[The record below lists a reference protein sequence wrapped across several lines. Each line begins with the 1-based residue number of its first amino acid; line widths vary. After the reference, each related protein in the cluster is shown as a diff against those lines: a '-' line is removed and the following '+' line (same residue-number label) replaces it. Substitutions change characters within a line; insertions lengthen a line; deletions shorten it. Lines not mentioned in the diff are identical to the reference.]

1 MLQAGSTFGP
11 YQILSVLGEGGMG
24 IVYEAMDSRLDRTVA
39 LKLIRQELAQDADF
53 RTRLADEAKR
63 AAKINSPYVVKV
75 WEHGTTDNQPY
86 IALEFIPGPT
96 LRDAASELD
105 FRQKVGIAE
114 QIAMGL
120 QSAHAENLVHRD
132 LKPENIK
139 LTKDNEVRILDF
151 GLAKVVTSNAVDAQ
165 GNIEGTLHY
174 LSPEQVASE
183 PLTGSSDI
191 FAYGIVLY
199 ELFTG
204 IRPFD
209 GPYPAAIIYS
219 ILHEDPASP
228 KAIDDSIPDWL
239 EQVILKALAK
249 RPEDRQASMTAVL
262 DAFTAIKGAGPSYS
276 SEPPVKPKKS
286 VTVVDIKNLSGDAK
300 LDYFCEGFTDDV
312 INELSR
318 RTDLVVAAEPSTS
331 LQRNV
336 KEMFQKLH
344 SDYLLVGSLLFW
356 QEQVKLNLTVYG
368 DAGDRIVASHKY
380 EEQATALFEL
390 LSKAAK
396 DVAESLAKETGFS
409 SIEVE
414 DYLKTDISAYDY
426 YLKGKA
432 YYATNRPE
440 DLAFAENMY
449 KKALEI
455 DPKLAV
461 AFAGLADVYCFQYMA
476 YYDRSHARIEAAR
489 TQAKHAIAIAPT
501 LPEAHRSLGRVYM
514 FTGDL
519 ASAEDSFKAAI
530 EHNPKFAIGY
540 RTMAW
545 LKAGQGILDDAVTW
559 AKKSLE
565 LAPTDLETLLL
576 LGMLNLDQRKYT
588 VAMATLQRAIEL
600 GPDYGRAYHLLG
612 VVYLKLGVLDLALEN
627 FLFAV
632 RYKGDPNSSI
642 DAGYIYLVQRNY
654 DKARFYFNESIA
666 ANHLLFV
673 ARYYLGYLEMIQEN
687 QAEAAKQFAQSQQDG
702 RQQESAESPNHH
714 IQAFRALTYAATGD
728 IPAAKEIVDLIEQ
741 DVRIDGE
748 VMHNLARTRALC
760 GDYAGARVLL
770 ERAYAAPAGPTEKEV
785 RVDPHFAAM
794 MAISEVS

>member
-1 MLQAGSTFGP
+1 
-11 YQILSVLGEGGMG
+11 MG
-24 IVYEAMDSRLDRTVA
+24 IVYEAMDTRLDRKVA
-39 LKLIRQELAQDADF
+39 LKLIGKEFALDTAY

-63 AAKINSPYVVKV
+63 AAQINSPYVVKV
-75 WEHGTTDNQPY
+75 WEHATVDDQPF
-86 IALEFIPGPT
+86 IALEYIAGPS

-105 FRQKVGIAE
+105 FRQKVTIAE
-114 QIAMGL
+114 QIALGL
-120 QSAHAENLVHRD
+120 QAAHAEDLVHRD

-139 LTKDNEVRILDF
+139 LTKNFEARILDF
-151 GLAKVVTSNAVDAQ
+151 GLAKTVTSNVVDAQ

-204 IRPFD
+204 VRPFD

-219 ILHEDPASP
+219 ILHEDPAAPRS
-228 KAIDDSIPDWL
+228 IDESLPEWL
-239 EQVILKALAK
+239 EQLILKALAK
-249 RPEDRQASMTAVL
+249 RPEDRPASVSVILESFAAL
-262 DAFTAIKGAGPSYS
+262 RGSGPILST
-276 SEPPVKPKKS
+276 EAPVKPKKS
-286 VTVVDIKNLSGDAK
+286 VTVVDIKNLSGDVQW
-300 LDYFCEGFTDDV
+300 DYFCEGFTDDV

-318 RTDLVVAAEPSTS
+318 RTDLVVSAEPATS
-331 LQRNV
+331 FQRNV

-344 SDYLLVGSLLFW
+344 SDYLLVGSLLRW
-356 QEQVKLNLTVYG
+356 QDQVKLNLTIYG
-368 DAGDRIVASHKY
+368 DAGDRIVTSHKY
-380 EEQATALFEL
+380 EEQAAALFEL

-396 DVAESLAKETGFS
+396 DVAESLAKESGFS

-426 YLKGKA
+426 YLKGKS
-432 YYATNRPE
+432 YYATNLQE
-440 DLAFAENMY
+440 YLVLAENMY

-461 AFAGLADVYCFQYMA
+461 ANAGLADVYCFQYMA
-476 YYDRSHARIEAAR
+476 YYDRTHARIENAR
-489 TQAKHAIAIAPT
+489 AQAQKAIAISPT

-519 ASAEDSFKAAI
+519 GRAEDSFKAAI

-545 LKAGQGILDDAVTW
+545 LKAGQGLCDDAVQW

-576 LGMLNLDQRKYT
+576 LGILNLDQRKYT

-632 RYKGDPNSSI
+632 RYQGDPNSSI
-642 DAGYIYLVQRNY
+642 DAGYIYLVQRRY
-654 DKARFYFNESIA
+654 DKARGCFNESVA
-666 ANHLLFV
+666 ANHLAFV
-673 ARYYLGYLEMIQEN
+673 ARYYLGYLEMIQGN
-687 QAEAAKQFAQSQQDG
+687 QTEAAKQFAQSEEDG
-702 RQQESAESPNHH
+702 SLQESEGFPDHH
-714 IQAFRALTYAATGD
+714 VQAFRALTLAATGD
-728 IPAAKEIVDLIEQ
+728 IEAAQRVVDIAEQ

-748 VMHNLARTRALC
+748 VMHNLARARALC
-760 GDYAGARVLL
+760 GDFAGARALL

>member
-24 IVYEAMDSRLDRTVA
+24 IVYEAMDNRLDRTVA
-39 LKLIRQELAQDADF
+39 LKLIRQELAQDTDF

-63 AAKINSPYVVKV
+63 AAKINSPFVVKV

-96 LRDAASELD
+96 LRDAAAELD
-105 FRQKVGIAE
+105 FRQKVNIAE

-249 RPEDRQASMTAVL
+249 RPEDRQASMAAVL
-262 DAFTAIKGAGPSYS
+262 DAFAAIKGAGPSYS

-286 VTVVDIKNLSGDAK
+286 VTVVDIKNLSGDPK

-318 RTDLVVAAEPSTS
+318 RTDLVVSAEPSTS

-455 DPKLAV
+455 DPRLAV

-519 ASAEDSFKAAI
+519 ASAEDSFRAAI

-673 ARYYLGYLEMIQEN
+673 ARYYLGYLELIQGN

-728 IPAAKEIVDLIEQ
+728 IPAATEIVDLVEQ

-794 MAISEVS
+794 MAVSEVS